1 MGGDEMKKFIKDAIK
16 TAQDL
21 YYPAS
26 VEKDL
31 AKAKDENEVTRI
43 MLNARLNYGGTYY
56 GKSKT
61 N

>member
-1 MGGDEMKKFIKDAIK
+1 MKKFIKDAIK

-21 YYPAS
+21 CYPAS
-26 VEKDL
+26 VEKEL